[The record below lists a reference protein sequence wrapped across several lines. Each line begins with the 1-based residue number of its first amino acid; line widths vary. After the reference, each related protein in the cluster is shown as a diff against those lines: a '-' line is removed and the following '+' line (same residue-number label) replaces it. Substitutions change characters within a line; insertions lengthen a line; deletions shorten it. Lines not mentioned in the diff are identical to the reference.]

1 MPPAD
6 SAAANFAVFT
16 VAIAAAHPVK
26 LVITTLITLGAAVGF
41 VLLAVQD
48 PGYVVVARAPH
59 VVRMPLAFF
68 VLATVALFAALYLSL
83 NFIAGAVRA
92 PGRWRAWRERRGRAR
107 AQAHTAQGYAG
118 LIEGDW
124 AEAERQ
130 LLSKMQYNQSPL
142 LNYLGAAYSAQ
153 QQGHLRRRDRY
164 LDEALAQHPKQRLAI
179 TLTRARLHCQAGEMA
194 QARAALEA
202 LRPNAPKSAA
212 AARLLADIYR
222 AQQDWAELAKL
233 LPALAR
239 LQAFPAAELEARRR
253 EAYSRYLALPGKA
266 GGAPG
271 AGPGAAVRATQAFQ
285 SLPRAA
291 RKDPA
296 VVANYC
302 AQLIKDGAHL
312 AAETALRKALNRE
325 WNAQLA
331 ALYGQAEADADAQIQ
346 AAEAWAK
353 KYGERPELT
362 LAQARLHRRARRPEQ
377 ARGLFMRAVAN
388 GAPNPARAELGAL
401 LEEMGDKDA
410 ALRCYRQ
417 GLTAPPPLD
426 TALPPPPPPEPDSP
440 PTPPAT
446 TDTDTPNVMPAVR

>member
-1 MPPAD
+1 M
-6 SAAANFAVFT
+6 
-16 VAIAAAHPVK
+16 K

-222 AQQDWAELAKL
+222 AQQDWAALAKM
-233 LPALAR
+233 LPALTR

-253 EAYSRYLALPGKA
+253 EAYSRYLALPGKSGA
-266 GGAPG
+266 APG
-271 AGPGAAVRATQAFQ
+271 AGAAVRATQAFQ

-312 AAETALRKALNRE
+312 AAETALRKALNRD

-417 GLTAPPPLD
+417 GLTAPPPPRRRAPAAPAARARLAAD
-426 TALPPPPPPEPDSP
+426 TARNHRHRHPKRHAGGALTRRWLRGGSAKNFPRQQAERV
-440 PTPPAT
+440 A
-446 TDTDTPNVMPAVR
+446 

>member
-1 MPPAD
+1 
-6 SAAANFAVFT
+6 
-16 VAIAAAHPVK
+16 PVK

-68 VLATVALFAALYLSL
+68 ALATVALFAALYLSL

-222 AQQDWAELAKL
+222 AQQDWAALAKL
-233 LPALAR
+233 LPALTR

-253 EAYSRYLALPGKA
+253 EAYSRYLALPGKS
-266 GGAPG
+266 GGAAGAGAGAGSG

-312 AAETALRKALNRE
+312 AAETALRKALNRD

-417 GLTAPPPLD
+417 GLTAPPTPLS
-426 TALPPPPPPEPDSP
+426 AAPLPPPPPEPDSP